1 MLTLR
6 TRRFP
11 RATHTSGFTL
21 IEILIALLVLSI
33 GLLGLAAVQ
42 FQSLQNSQASYER
55 SMATMQARDLVERL
69 WAGICDLYDEDG
81 TLVPGVLGEIDEENT
96 TNTTVGEIVDS
107 WVKDHFG
114 DEENPD
120 ATFARTATDWTADL
134 DTNTNVWRITIE
146 WTGRAQGQQELI
158 EHLFQLPPPPN
169 YNKVCLSG
177 DDS

>member
-1 MLTLR
+1 MRLNLR
-6 TRRFP
+6 ARRVGRP
-11 RATHTSGFTL
+11 IHASGFTL

-42 FQSLQNSQASYER
+42 FQSLQNSHASYER

-69 WAGICDLYDEDG
+69 WAGICDLYNEDG
-81 TLVPGVLGEIDEENT
+81 TLNVDEIDEDV
-96 TNTTVGEIVDS
+96 TNVQATIDLIVES
-107 WVKDHFG
+107 WEEDHFG
-114 DEENPD
+114 DEPNSG
-120 ATFARTATDWTADL
+120 ATFAKTASGWTAGVEPG
-134 DTNTNVWRITIE
+134 TNVWRITIE

>member
-42 FQSLQNSQASYER
+42 FQSLQNSHASYER

-69 WAGICDLYDEDG
+69 WAGICDLYNEDG
-81 TLVPGVLGEIDEENT
+81 TLKVDEIDENGTNVQT
-96 TNTTVGEIVDS
+96 TIDLIVAS
-107 WVKDHFG
+107 WESDHFG
-114 DEENPD
+114 DEENSG
-120 ATFARTATDWTADL
+120 ATFAGTVPDWTAGVEPG
-134 DTNTNVWRITIE
+134 TNVWRITIE
-146 WTGRAQGQQELI
+146 WTGRAQGQEEII